1 MITKCPEC
9 ELPVS
14 SHAAACPHCGY
25 PMKSTAKRKRK
36 TRRRRLPN
44 GFGQITEIKGQNLR
58 KPFRAMVTVGK
69 TPEGKPISK
78 LLKPEAYFET
88 YNDAY
93 QALVKYSQ
101 NPYQIDPGITVKEL
115 YKRWIEARTAKGVA
129 TRSPITGAWPYCE
142 PLYEMRVSDL
152 RTYHIKE
159 LIEHAEKTVK
169 GETIKPD
176 IAAKQRIKSLFNLML
191 DYAVEYELV
200 PQNCARNFSI
210 TATSSE
216 RKAKKPHITFSANEM
231 NILWQNLGAVPYV
244 DAILVQCYSGWRPQE
259 LCLLEI
265 QNVDLKNMQIT
276 GGMKTEA
283 GENRIVPIHSKIQPI
298 VRSMYEKA
306 STNGSKYL
314 VSNEAGTNG
323 ISPRRYE
330 YVFEK
335 ISRKLGLNPDHRP
348 HDPRVFFVTE
358 AKEGHADEYAI
369 KRMIGHKI
377 NDITEAVYTK
387 RDPNWLR
394 EEIEKIK

>member
-1 MITKCPEC
+1 MITNCPEC

-25 PMKSTAKRKRK
+25 PMKSTDKRKRK

-93 QALVKYSQ
+93 QALVKYNQS
-101 NPYQIDPGITVKEL
+101 PYQIDPGITVKEL
-115 YKRWIEARTAKGVA
+115 YERWTEARREKGIVNSSA
-129 TRSPITGAWPYCE
+129 IRGSWPYCE
-142 PLYEMRVSDL
+142 PLYEMHVSDL

-159 LIEHAEKTVK
+159 LIEHAEKTVR
-169 GETIKPD
+169 GEILKPN
-176 IAAKQRIKSLFNLML
+176 AAGKQRIKTLFNLLL
-191 DYAVEYELV
+191 DYALEYELV
-200 PQNCARNFSI
+200 DRNYARCFFVSQTETDRS
-210 TATSSE
+210 TA
-216 RKAKKPHITFSANEM
+216 KPHITFSADEM
-231 NILWQNLGAVPYV
+231 SILWQNLGVVPYV

-265 QNVDLKNMQIT
+265 KNIDLDSMLMI
-276 GGMKTEA
+276 GGMKTHA
-283 GENRIVPIHSKIQPI
+283 GRERTVPIHSKIQPI
-298 VRSMYEKA
+298 VRAMYEKA
-306 STNGSKYL
+306 VTNGSQYL
-314 VSNEAGTNG
+314 VSNESGTHG
-323 ISPRRYE
+323 ISSRRYE
-330 YVFEK
+330 YVYAG
-335 ISRKLGLNPDHRP
+335 IRKRLGLNPSHRP

-358 AKEGHADEYAI
+358 AKKGNADEYAI
-369 KRMIGHKI
+369 KRMVGHQI
-377 NDITEAVYTK
+377 SDITEKIYTK
-387 RDPNWLR
+387 RSIDWLR

>member
-25 PMKSTAKRKRK
+25 PLKSAPKRKRK

-93 QALVKYSQ
+93 QALVNYKK
-101 NPYQIDPGITVKEL
+101 NPYQIEKNITVKEL
-115 YKRWIEARTAKGVA
+115 YTRWIDERIRKGVGDNA
-129 TRSPITGAWPYCE
+129 SLVGSWPYCA
-142 PLYEMRVSDL
+142 PLYDMRVADL
-152 RTYHIKE
+152 RTFQIKE
-159 LIEHAEKTVK
+159 LIEHAEKVVR
-169 GETIKPD
+169 GETIKPN
-176 IAAKQRIKSLFNLML
+176 ALSKQRIKTLFNLLL
-191 DYAVEYELV
+191 DYAVEYEIV
-200 PQNCARNFSI
+200 DRNCARAFSLEQ
-210 TATSSE
+210 TTE
-216 RKAKKPHITFSANEM
+216 EKKTKKPHITFTHEEM
-231 NILWQNLGAVPYV
+231 EILWKNLGLVPFV

-265 QNVDLKNMQIT
+265 KDVDLKNMQIT

-283 GENRIVPIHSKIQPI
+283 GENRTVPIHSKIQPI
-298 VRSMYEKA
+298 VRKMYEKA
-306 STNGSKYL
+306 SANGSKYL
-314 VSNEAGTNG
+314 ITNEAGTSG
-323 ISPRRYE
+323 INSRQYN
-330 YVFEK
+330 YVFGK
-335 ISRKLGLNPDHRP
+335 VCKRLRLNPEHRP